1 LDNPMFIDGDALQQI
16 EEDLTTFPLKWT
28 LSSYTEYELK
38 LLEDVCTPY
47 WEPYLHYP
55 YTIKVTPI
63 TLHMDKS
70 IVEGAMSIL
79 KRPLEDIPLLIND
92 FTDARLAFVKWR
104 LMIGR

>member
-1 LDNPMFIDGDALQQI
+1 MFIDGDALQQI

-28 LSSYTEYELK
+28 LSSYTEDELK
-38 LLEDVCTPY
+38 ILEDVYTPY
-47 WEPYLHYP
+47 EEPYLHYP
-55 YTIKVTPI
+55 YTIKVIPI

-70 IVEGAMSIL
+70 TIEDAMSTL
-79 KRPLEDIPLLIND
+79 KRPLEDMPLLIND